1 MAFVFALV
9 SAFERLRDARQ
20 HIAGLD
26 QAARVSTVPG
36 IRETL
41 EATLDHAE
49 KQFQEF
55 ELEAPL
61 DRLRHVRVQ
70 LTGDFSFGSLATE
83 LRVLN
88 QSAEDQM
95 ARRHWVYVPLTKSK
109 FILDISDIFPLELA
123 IIFPEARNDI
133 REACYSYALD
143 RNTAC
148 VFHSMRI
155 LQCGLYDLAKQVDVP
170 FQENIELENW
180 KNIIDQIESKS
191 RELEKLKR
199 GKEKDEK
206 LSYFS
211 NMAVQFRYFKDAW
224 RNHVAHFREIYEA
237 DQAHSILIHVR
248 DFMQQLAAPRIAE
261 VRKQIDQAAK
271 DSKPRDS
278 KPDGSQA

>member
-9 SAFERLRDARQ
+9 SALERLRDARQ

-36 IRETL
+36 IRQTVEGTL
-41 EATLDHAE
+41 NYAE

-55 ELEAPL
+55 ELDAPL
-61 DRLRHVRVQ
+61 DRLGHVRAQ

-95 ARRHWVYVPLTKSK
+95 TRRHWVYVPLDKTKYYLE
-109 FILDISDIFPLELA
+109 FLDIFPLELA
-123 IIFPEARNDI
+123 LIFPEARHDI

-148 VFHSMRI
+148 VFHSMGI
-155 LQCGLYDLAKQVDVP
+155 LQCGLYDLAKQVEVP
-170 FQENIELENW
+170 FQQNIELENW
-180 KNIIDQIESKS
+180 KNIIDQIESKL

-224 RNHVAHFREIYEA
+224 RNHVAHFRENYDA

-248 DFMQQLAAPRIAE
+248 DFMQQLAAPRAAE
-261 VRKQIDQAAK
+261 VRKQIEQAAK
-271 DSKPRDS
+271 DSKSDS
-278 KPDGSQA
+278 SQA